1 MKKYKRFGVWVST
14 VLVACALGAPGHTQE
29 GPATPPAQAVSQTG
43 LLPVYGVDFTFDE
56 TWVDGAAFPSQS
68 ADYPN
73 SGVTAA
79 FQQIWDNLKPTG
91 FNSIRFP
98 VDVRKPAASANR
110 VANLCM
116 WSKNN
121 GLHVIPIL
129 VGSDK
134 GQAPGDDFAANVAA
148 FATALS
154 ATLRGAPTPSLAAY
168 SQVLAFQIERQMNH
182 TGLHG
187 PMSIDSAQQRV
198 LQAAAALRKAEQG
211 ALKDTGLS
219 VTPILV
225 NASFDHELI
234 KARAIAG
241 ATFADDAYGH
251 AYGAL
256 RQFLLP
262 IASSSDVDLIGVDWF
277 PGSISAGGVDKL
289 PAFVKSLT
297 DDLSGKQLVVATG
310 FSTAFRSA
318 DEQKKFYS
326 LAFANLADY
335 RVSQGVDS
343 PFLGVFF
350 HEALNGPDANAEP
363 PSAKVP
369 ADMAQWDWPAKADEL
384 AQAWGG
390 KAASDSMIWWQKKV
404 ENTMGLLA
412 VSGSGTQTATVTP
425 QPAQQGLT
433 EIARTVTDASNA
445 VTAAS
450 APPVG
455 APAPATPQG
464 TPAQQP
470 GTSSG
475 TSMGSALKEKA
486 QQGLMSVL
494 DRLFERLGSTVA
506 GAPGSGGAPG
516 AGGVGGM
523 GSGGVG
529 PGGSPSTG
537 GVSIG
542 LSKQDVSVDPA
553 TPSAGQPVRFNVT
566 LRNQS
571 SSVDAS
577 GLVVAIADQTANA
590 VAYATDV
597 AIARSST
604 QTLAL
609 TWTPADAGTYPLSA
623 VVYDAGLTVQL
634 ASAALD
640 SVSVAPASSGGT
652 SSQPTSGTTA
662 TSVVNVAKQDVT
674 VTPVTA
680 HQGAP
685 VNFAVTVRN
694 QSADTDTSG
703 LVVAVVDQSSTA
715 LAYATDVAV
724 ARNSAK
730 TVTVVW
736 TPASAG
742 AFPLSV
748 QVYDAGLT
756 VQMASASLDPMTV
769 GPATGFTGPTRT
781 KLDPSVLGR
790 IKLFSQIGKVPL
802 AVQVGAL
809 QFGSVLSGS
818 QQSIVSG
825 QQMSMSVPVTNFSA
839 LPISD
844 VTARLLVGGALSGTQ
859 NIGTILP
866 KQTRHVVFPVAFAR
880 PGRQEVTVVFESGG
894 ARPLSTSLVRQVM
907 VVDRAAVPGTPGVRP
922 VLGGLRGAPPA
933 GTAQGSPAAPGQ
945 VVTTRP
951 LVPQTFKIGRLS
963 VPAATSAAAPK
974 PPTPAAPGLK
984 LTPAAEVDK
993 PAGRP
998 STTTPATQAEPPKPD
1013 PSKNPSRPPLTLTPA
1028 KPEPVDPKGAPRQAG
1043 ALIALRPDVSVV
1055 AADIHCNP
1063 SAPAAGAVV
1072 ECSAV
1077 VRNLGPM
1084 PARATGVRFVLYVN
1098 GTPSAQQA
1106 FTVDIGTGPQGTQVA
1121 KWSFKTPPGQH
1132 LTVEV
1137 TATTAQ
1143 DAQPGNN
1150 RATIALGAPNRPL
1163 IIRRH

>member
-1 MKKYKRFGVWVST
+1 
-14 VLVACALGAPGHTQE
+14 
-29 GPATPPAQAVSQTG
+29 
-43 LLPVYGVDFTFDE
+43 
-56 TWVDGAAFPSQS
+56 
-68 ADYPN
+68 
-73 SGVTAA
+73 
-79 FQQIWDNLKPTG
+79 
-91 FNSIRFP
+91 
-98 VDVRKPAASANR
+98 
-110 VANLCM
+110 
-116 WSKNN
+116 
-121 GLHVIPIL
+121 
-129 VGSDK
+129 
-134 GQAPGDDFAANVAA
+134 
-148 FATALS
+148 
-154 ATLRGAPTPSLAAY
+154 
-168 SQVLAFQIERQMNH
+168 
-182 TGLHG
+182 
-187 PMSIDSAQQRV
+187 
-198 LQAAAALRKAEQG
+198 
-211 ALKDTGLS
+211 
-219 VTPILV
+219 
-225 NASFDHELI
+225 
-234 KARAIAG
+234 
-241 ATFADDAYGH
+241 
-251 AYGAL
+251 
-256 RQFLLP
+256 
-262 IASSSDVDLIGVDWF
+262 
-277 PGSISAGGVDKL
+277 
-289 PAFVKSLT
+289 
-297 DDLSGKQLVVATG
+297 
-310 FSTAFRSA
+310 
-318 DEQKKFYS
+318 
-326 LAFANLADY
+326 
-335 RVSQGVDS
+335 
-343 PFLGVFF
+343 
-350 HEALNGPDANAEP
+350 
-363 PSAKVP
+363 
-369 ADMAQWDWPAKADEL
+369 
-384 AQAWGG
+384 
-390 KAASDSMIWWQKKV
+390 
-404 ENTMGLLA
+404 MGLLA

-455 APAPATPQG
+455 APAPATSQG

-494 DRLFERLGSTVA
+494 DRLFERLGNTVA

-951 LVPQTFKIGRLS
+951 LVPQTFKIGMLA

-974 PPTPAAPGLK
+974 PAPAAPGLK
-984 LTPAAEVDK
+984 LTPPAEVDK

-998 STTTPATQAEPPKPD
+998 STSTQPTQAEPPKTD
-1013 PSKNPSRPPLTLTPA
+1013 ANKNPSRPPLTLTPA
-1028 KPEPVDPKGAPRQAG
+1028 KPEPVDPKVAPRPAG
-1043 ALIALRPDVSVV
+1043 PVIALRPDVSVV

-1063 SAPAAGAVV
+1063 AAPAAGALV

-1084 PARATGVRFVLYVN
+1084 PARATGVRFVLSVN

-1106 FTVDIGTGPQGTQVA
+1106 FTVDIGTGPQGTHVA
-1121 KWSFKTPPGQH
+1121 RWSFKTPPGQN
-1132 LTVEV
+1132 LTVDV
-1137 TATTAQ
+1137 TVTTAQ